1 VSEHAPID
9 VTTIVTGIR
18 ADIAQRRAAGD
29 LSIEDV
35 ESLLEPRLRDSIA
48 KTRIDPALATRLLIE
63 SYDWNIDSGYEI
75 RTRHAGI
82 GGFLIR
88 AAKITVRPFV
98 RLYTDYLFNRQA
110 QLNLAMWQTMRDTV
124 EHNAA
129 LTVELHR
136 LKQKVK
142 RLTEQA

>member
-9 VTTIVTGIR
+9 VTTLVTGIR
-18 ADIAQRRAAGD
+18 DDIARRRAAGD

-35 ESLLEPRLRDSIA
+35 ESLLEPRLRNSIA
-48 KTRIDPALATRLLIE
+48 KTRIDPALAARLLLE

-75 RTRHAGI
+75 RTRNTGI
-82 GGFLIR
+82 GGVLIR
-88 AAKITVRPFV
+88 AAKVTVRPFV
-98 RLYTDYLFNRQA
+98 RLYTDHLFNRQA
-110 QLNLAMWQTMRDTV
+110 QLNLAMWQTIRDTV

-136 LKQKVK
+136 LKEKVK
-142 RLTEQA
+142 RLTERV